1 MHVTPSAGTVTDQL
15 RATVTVDWKHAPAG
29 TTTVPVTVTGT
40 GTSVVVQAPV
50 SKPTL
55 APAGFLEAGGYVA
68 MEADHYTSKAG
79 DWRLLPGLGRTG
91 NGLEA
96 TGGGAELGYTM
107 TLTTPGPI
115 KVTAY
120 LSPRIDTQPTGG
132 LKYAVSIDGETPQ
145 VVNTTT
151 ATGADD
157 LTMNPQWARN
167 TSDNVNVT
175 TTVHTVA
182 APGRHTLRFWAVD
195 PTVIVQRLVVQT
207 APLPYSYLGPPESRH
222 A

>member
-1 MHVTPSAGTVTDQL
+1 
-15 RATVTVDWKHAPAG
+15 
-29 TTTVPVTVTGT
+29 
-40 GTSVVVQAPV
+40 
-50 SKPTL
+50 
-55 APAGFLEAGGYVA
+55 
-68 MEADHYTSKAG
+68 
-79 DWRLLPGLGRTG
+79 
-91 NGLEA
+91 
-96 TGGGAELGYTM
+96 
-107 TLTTPGPI
+107 
-115 KVTAY
+115 VTAY

-151 ATGADD
+151 ATGAGD

-175 TTVHTVA
+175 TTVHTVT

-195 PTVIVQRLVVQT
+195 PTVIVQRLVVQA